1 MNEHFVGV
9 VNTENDNNRNTIL
22 IQLNQTNGFGSLMF
36 CVQLNMTSINVMD
49 STFADGY
56 EMIAYNSRK
65 SRKYCYHSHDG
76 SISSLS

>member
-1 MNEHFVGV
+1 MNEHFAGV

-22 IQLNQTNGFGSLMF
+22 IQLNQKNGFGSLMF

-56 EMIAYNSRK
+56 TMIASNARK
-65 SRKYCYHSHDG
+65 RR
-76 SISSLS
+76 